1 MPELPSDVI
10 AYKQTDVFD
19 ARSVPAGLKRSH
31 TLKAET
37 WGEIIVEQGRVL
49 YVLEDEGEWGVVL
62 RPGIVGVIAPE
73 RPHHVEPDDDAR
85 FFVRFS
91 KRAS

>member
-1 MPELPSDVI
+1 MPKLPEDVA
-10 AYKQTDVFD
+10 AYAQTDLFD
-19 ARSVPAGLKRSH
+19 GQSVPAGLKRSH
-31 TLKAET
+31 ALKADT

-49 YVLEDEGEWGVVL
+49 YVLEDEGDWGVVL

-91 KRAS
+91 KRVS